1 MVWMTIL
8 MVETCAMISPILV
21 SSYQHT
27 SCYNTWHRWYI
38 EIPTSDPESRWRIGP
53 IDISYVIFCGGLVL
67 LFVVIIIRLALAWA
81 ADQTFKI
88 SHQIPCLIWI
98 SHPMTYR
105 SFHLEQVTWPSP
117 EPYSAVW
124 RHTGQ
129 LLSFPLQ
136 IQILLKK
143 WVWVQVESSNLEQVT
158 QPFPGAPITILGK

>member
-1 MVWMTIL
+1 MTIL
-8 MVETCAMISPILV
+8 MVETCAMVSPILV
-21 SSYQHT
+21 SLQYI
-27 SCYNTWHRWYI
+27 NTHPAITHDIDDILRFQLQI
-38 EIPTSDPESRWRIGP
+38 LNPGKKIGP
-53 IDISYVIFCGGLVL
+53 IDISYVIFCRGLVL
-67 LFVVIIIRLALAWA
+67 LFVVIIIRLALACA

-105 SFHLEQVTWPSP
+105 SFHSEQVTWPSP

-143 WVWVQVESSNLEQVT
+143 WVWVQV
-158 QPFPGAPITILGK
+158 